1 MALVHH
7 HEPDRAHDA
16 ALVILAVVIFGII
29 AAAVPC
35 LKACVDGFFALFQ

>member
-16 ALVILAVVIFGII
+16 ALVLLALAVFAII
-29 AAAVPC
+29 AAAVPG
-35 LKACVDGFFALFQ
+35 LKMCVDWAFGLFQ